1 MTVRVNKPAINV
13 REELADLRKPTGI
26 AGEAMLRA
34 ETPQEQFNLI
44 GAGRRNLV
52 INGGMNVAQ
61 RGTSVTGFGGG
72 SDAYTTVD
80 RWKFDLNSTMAGR
93 MTIEQ
98 VDDSPN
104 GISGKSLKI
113 SCTTADTSI
122 GSAERVQIQQ
132 RFEGQNLQSIGKGT
146 PDAKPITVSFYVK
159 ANASFTYG
167 LELYDGDNG
176 RQITKLFT
184 TTTEWNR
191 IELTFPADT
200 TGAFDNDNN
209 NSLYLL
215 FAIHAGTNYTGG
227 TLNSDAWAPAVS
239 ANRAAGIDS
248 FYSSTD
254 NELFITGV
262 QLELGKVATP
272 FEHRSYGEEL
282 NLAQRYFQRFPSS
295 DQADGG
301 AYAGIG
307 GFGNCISTTDFSTS
321 ISLPVTM
328 RVEPTM
334 SPSASGTFR
343 VYHENTNT
351 VVTTAPVIIDPYSSV
366 SQVHIRSVVGSAALT
381 VGNGGQLQQ
390 SNDNDAHISLDSEL

>member
-34 ETPQEQFNLI
+34 ETPQEQFQLI

-282 NLAQRYFQRFPSS
+282 ALCQRYFEKPDYGRVTGYHT
-295 DQADGG
+295 ATVRA
-301 AYAGIG
+301 AYQ
-307 GFGNCISTTDFSTS
+307 
-321 ISLPVTM
+321 
-328 RVEPTM
+328 
-334 SPSASGTFR
+334 FR
-343 VYHENTNT
+343 VTKRAAPT
-351 VVTTAPVIIDPYSSV
+351 VTISNAVNSGGNSITVSAGSVTKDNMSINGSV
-366 SQVHIRSVVGSAALT
+366 ST
-381 VGNGGQLQQ
+381 VSSGIQAQLEI
-390 SNDNDAHISLDSEL
+390 DAEL

>member
-1 MTVRVNKPAINV
+1 MSKARQ
-13 REELADLRKPTGI
+13 LADLGNQIDAGAITGSN
-26 AGEAMLRA
+26 M
-34 ETPQEQFNLI
+34 
-44 GAGRRNLV
+44 V
-52 INGGMNVAQ
+52 INGGMTVAQ
-61 RGTSVTGFGGG
+61 RATSVTGFGGG

-80 RWKFDLNSTMAGR
+80 RWKFDVNSTMAGR

-104 GISGKSLKI
+104 GISGKSLKL

-122 GSAERVQIQQ
+122 GSAERFQIQQ
-132 RFEGQNLQSIGKGT
+132 LFEGQNLQSIGKGT

-176 RQITKLFT
+176 RQIAKLFT

-227 TLNSDAWAPAVS
+227 TLNSDAWAPAVN

-262 QLELGKVATP
+262 QLEVGDTATP
-272 FEHRSYGEEL
+272 FEHRSYGDEL
-282 NLAQRYFQRFPSS
+282 ARCQRYYYRI
-295 DQADGG
+295 DGG
-301 AYAGIG
+301 NNAFCRA
-307 GFGNCISTTDFSTS
+307 STS
-321 ISLPVTM
+321 ALFNNTTSIRAVFQHPVYM
-328 RVEPTM
+328 RAVPTLGYTAMSTFDIEPFDEAPSNFASNTGTVRQSEINVT
-334 SPSASGTFR
+334 SP
-343 VYHENTNT
+343 
-351 VVTTAPVIIDPYSSV
+351 TA
-366 SQVHIRSVVGSAALT
+366 RTEGFAAALT
-381 VGNGGQLQQ
+381 IDDANGYIEW
-390 SNDNDAHISLDSEL
+390 DAEL